1 MRKFVYAPIFVRQF
15 KKLGENLKEEV
26 WEKIEMFRDV
36 SNHKTLRVHK
46 LSGPFE
52 GRYSFSVN
60 YNFRI
65 VFSYSNKKKEVN
77 LLAIGD
83 HDVYKN

>member
-1 MRKFVYAPIFVRQF
+1 MLKLVYAPIFVRQF
-15 KKLGENLKEEV
+15 KKLNGDLKEEV
-26 WEKIEMFRDV
+26 WEKIEMFKDV
-36 SNHKTLRVHK
+36 SNHKILRVHK
-46 LSGPFE
+46 LNGPFD

-65 VFSYSNKKKEVN
+65 VFSYGKKKEAN